1 MQSPF
6 EILRSRGGVAMAV
19 EVEMPAVA
27 ECGASEC
34 AYNVD
39 GSCHARAIT
48 IGDGVHPGCD
58 TFLAAPRHS
67 RSLRTAG
74 VGACKVVGCRHND
87 DFECQAQSISVDRR
101 SDGVECTTFE
111 QR

>member
-1 MQSPF
+1 
-6 EILRSRGGVAMAV
+6 MAI

-27 ECGASEC
+27 ECNASEC

-39 GSCHARAIT
+39 GNCRARAIT

-58 TFLAAPRHS
+58 TFFVASRHT
-67 RSLRTAG
+67 RSLQMAG

-87 DFECQAQSISVDRR
+87 DFECQAQSIRVDRGT
-101 SDGVECTTFE
+101 DGVECATFDE
-111 QR
+111 R